1 MTRKDDV
8 MLIIE
13 LHREVELLKTALQ
26 YSNSTARLALSL
38 IRSIDSLDKSAIAR
52 DLEEMIEK
60 KTGKVLERKDH
71 KNEL

>member
-13 LHREVELLKTALQ
+13 LHKEVELLKTALQ

-60 KTGKVLERKDH
+60 NRKSIGKKGP
-71 KNEL
+71 

>member
-1 MTRKDDV
+1 M
-8 MLIIE
+8 
-13 LHREVELLKTALQ
+13 KTALQ

-60 KTGKVLERKDH
+60 NRKSIGKKGP
-71 KNEL
+71 

>member
-60 KTGKVLERKDH
+60 NRKSIGKKGP
-71 KNEL
+71 

>member
-60 KTGKVLERKDH
+60 NRKSIGKKGT
-71 KNEL
+71 

>member
-13 LHREVELLKTALQ
+13 LHKEVELLKTALQ
-26 YSNSTARLALSL
+26 YSNSTAKLALSL
-38 IRSIDSLDKSAIAR
+38 IKTIGPLDKSAIAR

-60 KTGKVLERKDH
+60 TRKVLERKDH
-71 KNEL
+71 KNEV

>member
-13 LHREVELLKTALQ
+13 LHREVKLLKTALQ

-38 IRSIDSLDKSAIAR
+38 IRSIESLDKSAIAR

-60 KTGKVLERKDH
+60 NRKSIGKKGP
-71 KNEL
+71 

>member
-26 YSNSTARLALSL
+26 YSNSTVRLALSL

-60 KTGKVLERKDH
+60 NRKSIGKKGP
-71 KNEL
+71 